1 MTLIAAAESGDLTSL
16 ADGLRAP
23 SVQWTEGADF
33 AVSGEA
39 WSVRMGLEPQSAVLV
54 RPDGHILAIMT
65 RSGADEARRL
75 AETLSAYLGAPVDAI
90 LTGTA

>member
-1 MTLIAAAESGDLTSL
+1 
-16 ADGLRAP
+16 
-23 SVQWTEGADF
+23 
-33 AVSGEA
+33 
-39 WSVRMGLEPQSAVLV
+39 MGLEPQSAVLV